1 MENWFSGFCA
11 LAGTFVGAI
20 ASILTTV
27 VTNNYES
34 QEKRK
39 AQESLRARRLL
50 ERQLNELDAIESLL
64 LQWGRETAKY
74 YLSIEKRLNRGLG
87 GDARV
92 LGDDASSEA
101 ARLLCVD
108 IKLRSSRLLD
118 CDLRNEIRD
127 LTSGVSLSNDTS
139 EIDAFLNRKVQET
152 SAVVDK
158 LAERRRQLLV
168 VNPVD
173 YLKSIDGGEA

>member
-1 MENWFSGFCA
+1 M
-11 LAGTFVGAI
+11 
-20 ASILTTV
+20 
-27 VTNNYES
+27 
-34 QEKRK
+34 
-39 AQESLRARRLL
+39 

-74 YLSIEKRLNRGLG
+74 YLSIEKRLNSGLG

-101 ARLLCVD
+101 ACLLCVE

-118 CDLRNEIRD
+118 CDLRNEIRV
-127 LTSGVSLSNDTS
+127 LTSDVSFSNDAS

-158 LAERRRQLLV
+158 LAERHRRLLV
-168 VNPVD
+168 MNPVD